1 MNARSVSASLSPANL
16 RVLGAVIHLTRESG
30 RAPTLQQVA
39 TAVGL
44 KAKSTI
50 CVHMK
55 KLEAAGRIRR
65 DYRHEV
71 IITLL

>member
-1 MNARSVSASLSPANL
+1 MKTSKPSLSPANL
-16 RVLGAVIHLTRESG
+16 RVLGAVIHLTREHNH
-30 RAPTLQQVA
+30 APTLQQVA

-55 KLEAAGRIRR
+55 KLEAAERIRR

-71 IITLL
+71 IITLLP

>member
-1 MNARSVSASLSPANL
+1 MQSQSASPSLSPANL
-16 RVLGAVIHLTRESG
+16 RVLGAVIHLTRQHG

-44 KAKSTI
+44 RAKSTI